1 MSLNRDC
8 TCFAH
13 ENKKK
18 TFKSR
23 TLSNRGRILPCHALL
38 QNYILAMFWQ
48 FFAFFYIIL
57 FHYRVFN
64 GSFSATATYIKHF
77 SARGRNC
84 STPTPCHALQYVAA
98 HALKNFITNPF
109 VEVCDEIFE
118 GVGRNI
124 LEGVAGCLVRTIPP
138 PGGKMLDAGGGVY
151 PATPSF

>member
-1 MSLNRDC
+1 MTIAQDIIEW
-8 TCFAH
+8 FDD
-13 ENKKK
+13 
-18 TFKSR
+18 
-23 TLSNRGRILPCHALL
+23 
-38 QNYILAMFWQ
+38 
-48 FFAFFYIIL
+48 FFCNFFYIIL

-77 SARGRNC
+77 SARGRDC
-84 STPTPCHALQYVAA
+84 STPAPCHALQYVAA